1 MNRMKL
7 ICLVALCLAPYPL
20 FSQTAQP
27 LRIFLR
33 AGPKTHGP
41 GQHDGPRWLAE
52 WKPLLSSRG
61 AKVDGA
67 IGFPTA
73 EQLENTD
80 VLVMYSAEGGAIK
93 PAQREYLD
101 KFLKRGGGIVAIH
114 DSVCGDDA
122 QWFKTIIGGAWEH
135 GHSKWFEGDVAIYYT
150 DRSHPITKDVSNFDF
165 DDEIYW
171 DLHMM
176 PEAHILAATYAP
188 DRRNTKGGR
197 IYPSVYDIVPQMWT
211 YEKELAGAT
220 SPYRAFVS
228 IPGHMHKSFGLPHF
242 RAVLLRGIAWAG
254 KRDVDSLCDA
264 TELASLRYPEGGP
277 TAPEKAAEKIVV
289 PPEFNIRLVAS
300 EPLINKAIS
309 LDWDPA
315 GRMWVAETPEYPNGR
330 RINPNDKVI
339 AAWKDKDPATF
350 VQGKEER
357 PARDRISILE
367 DPDPQ
372 GRYRKKAVFYEG
384 LELVTSLVFYRDGV
398 IVSQAPDIL
407 WLRDTDGDGKADK
420 VEKLYTGFGT
430 ADTHAVISN
439 LRWGMDGWVY
449 ATVGYSRG
457 DIYSGD
463 NQTHFGR
470 ISEGVIRFKPNGKAL
485 EQISSKGGN
494 CWGVDFSWDNEI
506 FWTQATSGDHLM
518 HVALPESFLARGKIG
533 STTSYHVTEDHK
545 KSYPLMSWPMQAY
558 VQIDLVGSYTAV
570 AGCCIYNGGAW
581 PEKWNGSQFC
591 SEPTINIVH
600 HDFLKPTGSTYL
612 ATREKEEEFIGS
624 RDLWFR
630 PIHTRVGP
638 DGALYIIDLYNQAVV
653 HNDTRGTPHGAN
665 NAAVRPDRDHYFA
678 RIWRIQHN
686 EAKKL
691 EIPNLAKA
699 TPAEL
704 AKALEHPNMWARMT
718 AERLLAERGDGS
730 EGALGNSNEPVR
742 QLARNH
748 DAPPYARVQALW
760 TRRLMAAAWAATRL
774 PDPTPVFLTDDLEQA
789 THDPSPAVRKA
800 AFQIVSED
808 AGQILGDGTKLLNAA
823 SSGLRDSDP
832 RARLWAI
839 LAAGAISGHSTA
851 ARSEQAKQV
860 SVALVSIY
868 PELHDPWLE
877 SAVVGVATQNPVDF
891 IQASLAAADP
901 QALQSLVRQLS
912 NQVAS
917 KADAT
922 MSSALVVSVTSA
934 PASADALKQ
943 VILEDLA
950 RGLKSDT
957 VPAWMPELQKA
968 FQALLA
974 SPNPGLGAAALPL
987 IARWDKDGAMAGD
1000 LKSLVQ
1006 QLMVKLNDAAF
1017 PDEQRAQVATSLL
1030 AVRQMNPDILPAIG
1044 RILGSSSSP
1053 ALQRQVIEALGVVVD
1068 SSIGALLVDAYGK
1081 LNPSLQEA
1089 VFTQL
1094 IKRSDSSLALVEALK
1109 SGKIDLASLGP
1120 IAVGRL
1126 RTHSD
1131 KAVATRANAVLDEL
1145 RGPEVKEKNALIAQ
1159 FTPEVEKPGNI
1170 ENGHKL
1176 FTQNCSVCHSFK
1188 GEGKDVAPDLT
1199 GMGAKGAE
1207 ELLVHVLD
1215 PNRYV
1220 EPNFFSFSIETKD
1233 GETYDGIIGRENR
1246 SSVVLRNAS
1255 GDVEVKV
1262 ENIKSRRNTGLSL
1275 MPNGFEA
1282 LGGEG
1287 LRDLLGYICADENR
1301 YRMLDLKDAFT
1312 TSSTRGIYVGADLLE
1327 DTLRFKKFGIVRGG
1341 NVPFEIITPNRTAA
1355 GNNLIV
1361 LKGGEGVA
1369 KSMPQK
1375 VEIDHVGVKASR
1387 LHFLGGVGGWAWP
1400 FGDKSRQNMPVVKV
1414 TVSFADAQTEEII
1427 LRNGVEFVD
1436 WIDANNDVPGSK
1448 QIPDL
1453 LRRGQVRWFTK
1464 TLQHRA
1470 LIQKLTLE
1478 SFNNAVAPTFVAIT
1492 AEVGEGPETAA
1503 TQPATRNTDPA
1514 QRNTELVALNPEPT
1528 PSPLQ
1533 WGPGIKTLIFGGG
1546 SSHDFGRWFNQA
1558 DTVLL
1563 RMGGK
1568 ASVNYTDK
1576 PSAVLP
1582 ALKDIDVLYVSSNQ
1596 PLPDPALHKA
1606 VFDFADAG
1614 KGLVLV
1620 HPGLWYNWKNWPEYN
1635 RQLVGG
1641 GASSHDK
1648 FGEFEVTVG
1657 ETSHVIM
1664 TGVPATFKISDELY
1678 HVQRDEQGPP
1688 IQVLATG
1695 KSPITGKTFP
1705 VVWIVKHPKAR
1716 IVCVTLGHDGKAHE
1730 LPAFQAIL
1738 QNSVAWAAG
1747 K

>member
-1 MNRMKL
+1 MKL
-7 ICLVALCLAPYPL
+7 FCLVALCLAPYPL
-20 FSQTAQP
+20 FAQTTQP

-135 GHSKWFEGDVAIYYT
+135 GHSKWFEGDVSIYFT

-176 PEAHILAATYAP
+176 PEAHVLAATYAP

-220 SPYRAFVS
+220 APYRAFVS
-228 IPGHMHKSFGLPHF
+228 IPGHMHKSFSLPHF

-254 KRDVDSLCDA
+254 KRDADSLCDA
-264 TELASLRYPEGGP
+264 AELASLRYPEGGP

-289 PPEFNIRLVAS
+289 PPEFNLRLVAS

-330 RINPNDKVI
+330 RVNPNDKVI
-339 AAWKDKDPATF
+339 AAWKDRDPATF
-350 VQGKEER
+350 VQGKEQR

-372 GRYRKKAVFYEG
+372 GRYRKKSVFYEG

-430 ADTHAVISN
+430 GDTHAVISN

-449 ATVGYSRG
+449 ATVGYSKG

-463 NQTHFGR
+463 EKTHFGR

-494 CWGVDFSWDNEI
+494 CWGVDFDWDNEI

-518 HVALPESFLARGKIG
+518 HVVLPETALARGKVG

-545 KSYPLMSWPMQAY
+545 KSYPLMSWTKQAY

-570 AGCCIYNGGAW
+570 AGCCIYSGGAW

-600 HDFLKPTGSTYL
+600 HDFLKPTGTTYL
-612 ATREKEEEFIGS
+612 ASREKEEEFIGS

-678 RIWRIQHN
+678 RIWRVQHN

-691 EIPNLAKA
+691 DIPNLNT

-704 AKALEHPNMWARMT
+704 VKALEHPNMWVRMT
-718 AERLLAERGDGS
+718 AQRLLCERGWVRENPAVSLEAQIGT
-730 EGALGNSNEPVR
+730 EPLR
-742 QLARNH
+742 ALARNESV
-748 DAPPYARVQALW
+748 PPYARVHALW
-760 TRRLMAAAWAATRL
+760 TRCQLAANVDARELGWPAPPL
-774 PDPTPVFLTDDLEQA
+774 YHVIPDLQRAFKDS
-789 THDPSPAVRKA
+789 SPAVRKA
-800 AFQIVSED
+800 AFQIVMED
-808 AGQILGDGTKLLNAA
+808 GRQVRGATPLTKGALTALK
-823 SSGLRDSDP
+823 DSD
-832 RARLWAI
+832 ARVRLSAI
-839 LAAGAISGHSTA
+839 QALGAMTTATAGADVNQIS
-851 ARSEQAKQV
+851 E
-860 SVALVSIY
+860 ALVSIY
-868 PELHDPWLE
+868 PDLHDPWLE
-877 SAVVGVATQNPVDF
+877 SAVIGVATESPLEF
-891 IQASLAAADP
+891 IRAALASSDP
-901 QALQSLVRQLS
+901 GALQTLVRQLS
-912 NQVAS
+912 SQIAS
-917 KADAT
+917 KADPAAA
-922 MSSALVVSVTSA
+922 SALVMTLTAA
-934 PASADALKQ
+934 PANADALKQ
-943 VILEDLA
+943 IILEDLA
-950 RGLKSDT
+950 KGLKSDT
-957 VPAWMPELQKA
+957 VPAWTPELQKS
-968 FQALLA
+968 FQTLLT

-987 IARWDKDGAMAGD
+987 IARWDKNGVMAD
-1000 LKSLVQ
+1000 LLKSLVQ
-1006 QLMVKLNDAAF
+1006 QLSAKLNDSAL
-1017 PDEQRAQVATSLL
+1017 PDEQRAQVAASLL
-1030 AVRQMNPDILPAIG
+1030 AVRTMNPDMLPAIG
-1044 RILGSSSSP
+1044 KILGSASTP
-1053 ALQRQVIEALGVVVD
+1053 TLQRKIIEALGANLD
-1068 SSIGALLVDAYGK
+1068 SSIEALLVDAYGK
-1081 LNPSLQEA
+1081 LNPSLQET

-1109 SGKIDLASLGP
+1109 SGKIDLATLGP
-1120 IAVGRL
+1120 IAMGRL

-1131 KAVATRANAVLDEL
+1131 KAVAMRANAVLDEL

-1159 FTPEVEKPGNI
+1159 FAAEVEKPGNI

-1255 GDVEVKV
+1255 GDVELKT

-1275 MPNGFEA
+1275 MPNGFES

-1287 LRDLLGYICADENR
+1287 FRDLLGYICADENR

-1312 TSSTRGIYVGADLLE
+1312 ASSTRGIYVSTDLLE

-1375 VEIDHVGVKASR
+1375 VEIDHVGVMASR

-1414 TVSFADAQTEEII
+1414 TVSFADAQSEEII

-1470 LIQKLTLE
+1470 LIQKITLE
-1478 SFNNAVAPTFVAIT
+1478 SFDNAVAPTFVAIT
-1492 AEVGEGPETAA
+1492 AEVGEGAESAA
-1503 TQPATRNTDPA
+1503 TQHGTRNTDPK
-1514 QRNTELVALNPEPT
+1514 TEPVALNLEPA
-1528 PSPLQ
+1528 PSPMQ
-1533 WGPGIKTLIFGGG
+1533 WGPGVKTLIFGGG

-1558 DTVLL
+1558 DTALL

-1576 PSAVLP
+1576 PPAVLP
-1582 ALKDIDVLYVSSNQ
+1582 ALKDIDVLYLSSNQ
-1596 PLPDPALHKA
+1596 PLPDSSLHKA
-1606 VFDFADAG
+1606 IFDFADAG
-1614 KGLVLV
+1614 KGLLLV

-1657 ETSHVIM
+1657 ETSHMIM

-1678 HVQRDEQGPP
+1678 HFQRDEQGPP

-1705 VVWIVKHPKAR
+1705 VVWLVKHPKAR
-1716 IVCVTLGHDGKAHE
+1716 IACVTLGHDGKAHE
-1730 LPAFQAIL
+1730 HPAFQAIL
-1738 QNSVAWAAG
+1738 QNSAAWAAG